1 MLGFVEFAD
10 AAYARFEEMAH
21 LIVLDIALRTL
32 GGPLARSVERG
43 EGDDDPDLR
52 GGKVYVDSPRH
63 ANYVDAETYQSV
75 LADVRDRYGFGE
87 PVAAHGHVSQPAPSH
102 TSPVLV
108 DDSHDSVAVG

>member
-1 MLGFVEFAD
+1 
-10 AAYARFEEMAH
+10 
-21 LIVLDIALRTL
+21 VLDIVLRSV
-32 GGPLARSVERG
+32 GGPLAERWAQAKAT
-43 EGDDDPDLR
+43 DDPDLR

-63 ANYVDAETYQSV
+63 ANYVDAETYQAV

-102 TSPVLV
+102 TSPALV